1 MAHYVICKYCGR
13 RFDRDIEDTYK
24 IGNRYAHTECAI
36 KYEAAMTKEEQD
48 RANLEEYIKELFE
61 ITYINPKIA
70 KQIKT
75 FKEEY
80 KYGYS
85 GILKTLKYYYEVRN
99 GDISKA
105 NQGIGIVP
113 YLYMEAYKYY
123 QTIDKANKAN
133 NNIQIAEIQTKEVVI
148 YPKQREGI
156 KKNLFSFLDEEGE
169 L

>member
-13 RFDRDIEDTYK
+13 RFDRDVEDTYK

-36 KYEAAMTKEEQD
+36 NYEAAKTKEEKD
-48 RANLEEYIKELFE
+48 RTALEEYVKQLFE
-61 ITYINPKIA
+61 ITYISPKIA

-85 GILKTLKYYYEVRN
+85 GILKTLKYYYEIKN

-123 QTIDKANKAN
+123 QTIEKANQN
-133 NNIQIAEIQTKEVVI
+133 NNNVCISEIQTREIKI
-148 YPKQREGI
+148 FPKKREGL
-156 KKNLFSFLDEEGE
+156 KKKLFNFLDEEGE
-169 L
+169 I